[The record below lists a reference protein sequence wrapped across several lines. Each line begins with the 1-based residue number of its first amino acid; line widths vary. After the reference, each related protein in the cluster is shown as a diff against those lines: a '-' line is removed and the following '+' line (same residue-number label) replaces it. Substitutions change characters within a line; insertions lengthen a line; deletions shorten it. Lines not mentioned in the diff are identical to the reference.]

1 MGTNLSER
9 VNAVATSTVAVP
21 DGAPV
26 QQQTLA
32 QYIQRMQPEFARAM
46 PQGAEA
52 TQLVRDALTALRTT
66 KNLDK
71 CDHLS
76 VLGGLMTCAQLNLR
90 VATPLGHAWLIPF
103 WNGKYEKD
111 ARGNYKG
118 HFQAQL
124 IIGYQ
129 GYRELAQSSGQI
141 ANLVGRIVH
150 ENDEYD
156 VAYGVEDNLIHKP
169 AKGPRGKPVAYYS
182 VVKYYD
188 KEKKRH
194 VITGP
199 WRDNFDAMATKTTF
213 LKLSKWMPKTAV
225 LAAAVAADGTVRV
238 DLSPT
243 EDALTSAQRPDPSV
257 TVEGDVLSV
266 HGEEPTHA
274 NGHGQQQAWVPKC
287 AECAGDMAG
296 EHHWH
301 EHAEPV
307 ADCTFC
313 DRETAWRGAES

>member
-9 VNAVATSTVAVP
+9 VNAVATSTVATT
-21 DGAPV
+21 DKPV

-32 QYIQRMQPEFARAM
+32 QYIERMQPEFAKAM

-52 TQLVRDALTALRTT
+52 TQLVRDAITALRTT

-111 ARGNYKG
+111 ANNNWRG

-129 GYRELAQSSGQI
+129 GFRELAQSSGQI

-169 AKGPRGKPVAYYS
+169 AKGPRGVPVAYYS
-182 VVKYYD
+182 VVKYTNGGYSFWAMSKEEAAEHRD
-188 KEKKRH
+188 KYAMAKYFDKDKKRH

-213 LKLSKWMPKTAV
+213 LKLAKWMPKTAV
-225 LAAAVAADGTVRV
+225 LAQAVAADGTVRV

-243 EDALTSAQRPDPSV
+243 EEALTGAQRPDPSV

-266 HGEEPTHA
+266 QSDNPSDDEQTALIEA
-274 NGHGQQQAWVPKC
+274 ARA
-287 AECAGDMAG
+287 AEQ
-296 EHHWH
+296 
-301 EHAEPV
+301 
-307 ADCTFC
+307 
-313 DRETAWRGAES
+313 GATS